1 MEELLEQLGGDLEN
15 NPEME
20 TKLQYEEKRV
30 ISVTRLQARTRGYLA
45 RNPKSL
51 IFFSTTLTE
60 GESFFWHLNRT
71 IGISFLQVAG
81 LYASVE
87 KALDCGRG
95 TFAIPAQIAS
105 AVV

>member
-1 MEELLEQLGGDLEN
+1 MEDDSMEELLEQLGGDLEN

-51 IFFSTTLTE
+51 IFFSTTSTE
-60 GESFFWHLNRT
+60 GESFFWVFFWVFVLNSST
-71 IGISFLQVAG
+71 
-81 LYASVE
+81 
-87 KALDCGRG
+87 K
-95 TFAIPAQIAS
+95 QIYIL
-105 AVV
+105 